1 MINFFLFSKISPKRL
16 AVISS
21 QEEASCRLKPQI
33 LQQIA
38 RRAGKKG
45 HLNDYSHPIRS
56 YAALLRLARGY
67 SVGKQEVRE

>member
-1 MINFFLFSKISPKRL
+1 PKRL

-21 QEEASCRLKPQI
+21 QEEASCRLKPRI

-45 HLNDYSHPIRS
+45 HLNDYSNPIRS
-56 YAALLRLARGY
+56 YAALLHQARGY
-67 SVGKQEVRE
+67 SVGKHGVRE

>member
-1 MINFFLFSKISPKRL
+1 MINFSLLQNLSKTSRGYQQLGRSKLPL
-16 AVISS
+16 
-21 QEEASCRLKPQI
+21 EAANFTTNCQTS
-33 LQQIA
+33 
-38 RRAGKKG
+38 GKKG